1 MKVDT
6 DAISLNSNVH
16 GTMWTCLGLTLC
28 LTGHKKPLGGL
39 E

>member
-6 DAISLNSNVH
+6 DAISLNSDVH
-16 GTMWTCLGLTLC
+16 GTMWTCLRLTLC
-28 LTGHKKPLGGL
+28 LTGHKNPLGGL